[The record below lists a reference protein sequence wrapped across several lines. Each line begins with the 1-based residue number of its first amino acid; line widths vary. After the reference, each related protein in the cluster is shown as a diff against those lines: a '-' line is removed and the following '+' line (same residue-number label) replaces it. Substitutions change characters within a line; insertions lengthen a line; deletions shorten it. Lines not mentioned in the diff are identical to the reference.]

1 MSRARHVCSRTV
13 RHQRRGAIVVMLII
27 ALVIGLLVV
36 SGLVLST
43 GREQDLTVRRLE
55 TIQSFYAAEA
65 GMNMAIRE
73 MSTGVDEDADGA
85 VGTIS
90 DDGNAANDPTF
101 GSAQVGVSLSTDAG
115 ITTLTSV
122 GRSGDTERHIEA
134 LLQ

>member
-1 MSRARHVCSRTV
+1 
-13 RHQRRGAIVVMLII
+13 MLII

-90 DDGNAANDPTF
+90 DDGNAANDATF